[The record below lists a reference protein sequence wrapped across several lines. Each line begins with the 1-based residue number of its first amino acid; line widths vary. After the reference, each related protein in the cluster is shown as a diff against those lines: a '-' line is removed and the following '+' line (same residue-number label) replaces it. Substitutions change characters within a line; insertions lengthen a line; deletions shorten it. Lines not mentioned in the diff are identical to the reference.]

1 MTMSENKELIFPKDT
16 QHSPAPTFNSSE
28 CQAIDRKA
36 FLKLPV
42 EQRDAILAQ
51 QVATVAEY
59 FLPGA
64 EGMEWTDEYIDDDIS
79 DEQ

>member
-1 MTMSENKELIFPKDT
+1 MTMSENKELILTKDT
-16 QHSPAPTFNSSE
+16 QHSPAPIFNSSE
-28 CQAIDRKA
+28 CQVIDRRA

-59 FLPGA
+59 FLPSA
-64 EGMEWTDEYIDDDIS
+64 EGMEWTDECIDECVDIVI
-79 DEQ
+79 

>member
-1 MTMSENKELIFPKDT
+1 MSKDQEFISTKDT
-16 QHSPAPTFNSSE
+16 QHSPALTSNSSE
-28 CQAIDRKA
+28 FQAIDRRA

-51 QVATVAEY
+51 QVATVAQY

-64 EGMEWTDEYIDDDIS
+64 EGMEWTDEFIDDDIS

>member
-1 MTMSENKELIFPKDT
+1 MSKDQEIIST
-16 QHSPAPTFNSSE
+16 KDVQQSSALTSKSSE
-28 CQAIDRKA
+28 CQAIDRQA

-51 QVATVAEY
+51 QVACVAQY
-59 FLPGA
+59 FLPDA

-79 DEQ
+79 DQQ

>member
-1 MTMSENKELIFPKDT
+1 MSKDQELISTKDT
-16 QHSPAPTFNSSE
+16 QQSSAPISKSSE
-28 CQAIDRKA
+28 CQLIDRKA

-64 EGMEWTDEYIDDDIS
+64 EDMEWTDEYIDECVDIVI
-79 DEQ
+79 

>member
-1 MTMSENKELIFPKDT
+1 MTMSENKELIFTKDT

-28 CQAIDRKA
+28 CQAIDRRA

-59 FLPGA
+59 FLPSA
-64 EGMEWTDEYIDDDIS
+64 EGMEWTDEFIDECVDIVI
-79 DEQ
+79 

>member
-1 MTMSENKELIFPKDT
+1 MSKDKELISAKDV
-16 QHSPAPTFNSSE
+16 QQSPAPTSKLSE
-28 CQAIDRKA
+28 CQAIDRRA

-51 QVATVAEY
+51 QVATVAQY
-59 FLPGA
+59 FLPGT
-64 EGMEWTDEYIDDDIS
+64 EGMEWTDEFIDDDIS

>member
-1 MTMSENKELIFPKDT
+1 MSKDQEIIST
-16 QHSPAPTFNSSE
+16 KDVQQLPAPISNSSE
-28 CQAIDRKA
+28 CQAIDRRA

-64 EGMEWTDEYIDDDIS
+64 EGMEWTDEFIDDDIS
-79 DEQ
+79 DQQ

>member
-1 MTMSENKELIFPKDT
+1 MSENKELISTKDV
-16 QHSPAPTFNSSE
+16 QQSPAPTSKSSE
-28 CQAIDRKA
+28 YQVIDRRA

-64 EGMEWTDEYIDDDIS
+64 EGMEWTDEYINDDIS

>member
-1 MTMSENKELIFPKDT
+1 MSENKELISTQDT
-16 QHSPAPTFNSSE
+16 QHSPAPRFNSSE
-28 CQAIDRKA
+28 YQAIDRRA

-51 QVATVAEY
+51 QVAKVAEY

-64 EGMEWTDEYIDDDIS
+64 EGMEWTNEFINECVDIVI
-79 DEQ
+79 